1 MENSLDDLGG
11 AHTPVAATGGRVGP
25 PFRFKFWLGVT
36 IAWLPFVIVPILA
49 LLTAMN
55 RPGESGD
62 FLV

>member
-1 MENSLDDLGG
+1 M